1 MGVATKKAPA
11 HCSNEA
17 SANNNMRQ
25 MFDKDTISSLPR
37 QQKRVL
43 NYLLAS
49 KRPRSVADISRALG
63 QSDPRGHIRN
73 LRLRGYPIADLW
85 DTTKERERFKR
96 YFIRKEVID
105 GKQ

>member
-1 MGVATKKAPA
+1 MGVEVTKKAPA

-17 SANNNMRQ
+17 SADKK
-25 MFDKDTISSLPR
+25 FDKDTISTLPR

-85 DTTKERERFKR
+85 DATKERERFKR